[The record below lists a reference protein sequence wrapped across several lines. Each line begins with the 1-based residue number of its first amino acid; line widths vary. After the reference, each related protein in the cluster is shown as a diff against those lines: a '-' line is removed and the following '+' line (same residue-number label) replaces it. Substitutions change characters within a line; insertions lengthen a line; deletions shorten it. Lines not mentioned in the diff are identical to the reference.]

1 MEVEMMRSLVLQFN
15 NDAAA
20 NVLPDFTVKDLAGKH
35 TQTILSGMGKLHSS
49 NLWFVSCPPCNAEIP
64 NLN

>member
-49 NLWFVSCPPCNAEIP
+49 IYGLFPAR
-64 NLN
+64 LAMLKYRT